1 MGFVEPTKF
10 TWAVDPESGRRVKK
24 ASRGTKWKAR
34 YTDPA
39 GRDRRKTF
47 DRRSDAER
55 FLERIGTSMQTGEW
69 VDPRADKS
77 RFDEWADTWW
87 ATTVKLAPSTRR
99 GYERMLRVHLT
110 PQFSRRKIN
119 SIDWVEVELFA
130 TSMLDNGSSPK
141 TVRETISVLSLIMQT
156 AMRAQIIRENPAAG
170 RRRRRGKCR
179 MKRSSTPAGRHVA
192 PPTTVNYSS
201 QVSKVVRSETFDR

>member
-10 TWAVDPESGRRVKK
+10 TWSVDPESGRRVKK

-39 GRDRRKTF
+39 GRDRRRTF

-77 RFDEWADTWW
+77 RFDE
-87 ATTVKLAPSTRR
+87 
-99 GYERMLRVHLT
+99 
-110 PQFSRRKIN
+110 
-119 SIDWVEVELFA
+119 
-130 TSMLDNGSSPK
+130 
-141 TVRETISVLSLIMQT
+141 
-156 AMRAQIIRENPAAG
+156 
-170 RRRRRGKCR
+170 
-179 MKRSSTPAGRHVA
+179 
-192 PPTTVNYSS
+192 
-201 QVSKVVRSETFDR
+201 